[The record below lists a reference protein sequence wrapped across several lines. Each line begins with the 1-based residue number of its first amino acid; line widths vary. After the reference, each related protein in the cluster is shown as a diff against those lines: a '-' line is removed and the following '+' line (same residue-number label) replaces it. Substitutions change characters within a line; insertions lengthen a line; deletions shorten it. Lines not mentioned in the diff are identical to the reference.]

1 MLVQVEQ
8 KLQKLEHDR
17 NENYYNNKK
26 ENLLQWG
33 LARKGKKGEEI
44 PIIVTDE
51 EYEALLSAQ
60 RKLKFSEK
68 NKVANI
74 LNIFSVLVIALCVVA
89 GATAWILTEQLGFI
103 WFSLFVFAG
112 IIFSV
117 LFKGISEVIILLQD
131 LAAKEKE
138 SPKAAKTNGKEGF
151 PASQPTDYA
160 NQLTKNSPPV
170 HYAYPGQEYTKK
182 D

>member
-1 MLVQVEQ
+1 MLVQVEK
-8 KLQKLEHDR
+8 KLQKIENER
-17 NENYYNNKK
+17 NENYHNNKK

-60 RKLKFSEK
+60 RKLRFSEK
-68 NKVANI
+68 NKAANV
-74 LNIFSVLVIALCVVA
+74 LNIFSVLVIAFCIVA
-89 GATAWILTEQLGFI
+89 GATAWILAEQLGFI

-112 IIFSV
+112 IVLSV
-117 LFKGISEVIILLQD
+117 LFKGISEVITLLQD
-131 LAAKEKE
+131 LGAKEYTKTEHAKKKE
-138 SPKAAKTNGKEGF
+138 SYPV
-151 PASQPTDYA
+151 SQPTDYTS
-160 NQLTKNSPPV
+160 QLTKNSPPV